1 MQTILIKKYTNNRKM
16 YVTKGNTEP
25 AGYVGLQGILDI
37 VRKGKDVKIVDS
49 ETGIDITANV
59 LKLCLEYVPLDTAKL
74 LELLRGR
81 DD

>member
-1 MQTILIKKYTNNRKM
+1 MQPILIKKYTNRKM

-37 VRKGKDVKIVDS
+37 VRKGKDVKIIDS
-49 ETGIDITANV
+49 ETGVDITASV

-74 LELLRGR
+74 LELLRGI
-81 DD
+81 DA

>member
-1 MQTILIKKYTNNRKM
+1 MQPILIKKYTNRKM

-49 ETGIDITANV
+49 ETGIDITTNV

-74 LELLRGR
+74 LELLRGS
-81 DD
+81 DA